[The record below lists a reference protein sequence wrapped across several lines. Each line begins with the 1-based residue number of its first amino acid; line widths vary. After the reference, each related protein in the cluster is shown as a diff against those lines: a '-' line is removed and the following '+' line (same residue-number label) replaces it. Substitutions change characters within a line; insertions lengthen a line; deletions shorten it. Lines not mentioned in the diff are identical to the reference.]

1 MDLVLTLGGL
11 AALLAGG
18 ELLVGGAV
26 ALAARAGISPMIIGL
41 TLVGFGTSAPELVTS
56 LQAALAG
63 SDGIAAGNVIGSNI
77 ANVLLILGVAALV
90 RPLLVDGPSLGAN
103 TLWLAL
109 ATGLAL
115 AFGLSGGFG
124 RMAGLVLIL
133 GLAAFLVAQ
142 IAAARSAPPQAPQEI
157 TLSLPRASLAFLAG
171 LALTLLGARWLVAG
185 ATGIARDFGVPET
198 VIGLTLVAVG
208 TSLPELVTSVAAAR
222 RGQGDVALGNIFGSN
237 IFNVLGI
244 LGITALVH
252 PLDVPAAAIR
262 IDLWVMAG
270 AALVL
275 ALVCR
280 TGLRVT
286 RTEGALMLAAYGA
299 YMAWLSRTSL

>member
-1 MDLVLTLGGL
+1 MDILLTLGGL

-18 ELLVGGAV
+18 EFLVGGAV

-56 LQAALAG
+56 LQAAFSG
-63 SDGIAAGNVIGSNI
+63 SDGIAIGNVVGSNI
-77 ANVLLILGVAALV
+77 ANVLLILGIAAVV
-90 RPLLVDGPSLGAN
+90 RPMVVDRASLPSN
-103 TLWLAL
+103 ILWLGTATAL
-109 ATGLAL
+109 AVALGLL
-115 AFGLSGGFG
+115 DGFG
-124 RMAGLVLIL
+124 RLAGIVLLL
-133 GLAAFLVAQ
+133 GLTAFLVVQ
-142 IAAARSAPPQAPQEI
+142 FRAARAAPEGEAQPV
-157 TLSLPRASLAFLAG
+157 TLSVPRASLTFLGG
-171 LALTLLGARWLVAG
+171 LILTLLGARWLVAG

-237 IFNVLGI
+237 IFNILGI
-244 LGITALVH
+244 LGITAVVH
-252 PLDVPAAAIR
+252 PLDTEPAVFMVDLGVMAAAA
-262 IDLWVMAG
+262 V
-270 AALVL
+270 VL
-275 ALVCR
+275 ALVCK

-299 YMAWLSRTSL
+299 YMLWLSRTLT